1 MKKGEE
7 QVERRV
13 DGVRF
18 ENFEDGR
25 CGWCRRG

>member
-13 DGVRF
+13 DGVRV
-18 ENFEDGR
+18 ESFEDGWCR
-25 CGWCRRG
+25 WCRRG